1 MVNPCFKIM
10 ALSGFAFAAWA
21 SDSAPLLEKLWTH
34 EQLQGD
40 PSELKVEKYS
50 PTMKVLPDTP
60 HSETVLPPL
69 DASSRG
75 SIRSVELDTGQ
86 KVLALTFD
94 LCESA
99 NERAGYDYRIVDILR
114 EKGIP
119 ATFFAGGQWLK
130 SHEERALQLMA
141 DPLFEVANHAWTHGN
156 LRVLKGEAMELEIQR
171 TQLEYDHLRERLMER
186 VKAKGLGTGALTLP
200 SPMQLF
206 RFPYGACS
214 SESLEA
220 VNRRGLKAIQ
230 WDVVSGDADKHQS
243 PSRMKRVV
251 HNAVRPG
258 SIVVFHANGRGHG
271 TSEALPTMIDHL
283 SREGYRFLK
292 ISDLLKLGR
301 PQIVESCYEN
311 RPGDNLRYDRLF
323 RPRNR

>member
-1 MVNPCFKIM
+1 MVSPYLKVI
-10 ALSGFAFAAWA
+10 ALSGFTFAAWA
-21 SDSAPLLEKLWTH
+21 SDADSLLQKLWTH

-40 PSELKVEKYS
+40 PRELKVEKYS
-50 PTMKVLPDTP
+50 QAMKILPDPP

-75 SIRSVELDTGQ
+75 SIRSVEVVSGQ

-94 LCESA
+94 LCESS
-99 NERAGYDYRIVDILR
+99 NERAGYDYRIVEILR
-114 EKGIP
+114 QKRIP

-171 TQLEYDHLRERLMER
+171 TQQEYDHLRERLMER
-186 VKAKGLGTGALTLP
+186 IKAKGLGTEALTLP
-200 SPMQLF
+200 GPMQLF

-243 PSRMKRVV
+243 PSRIKHVV
-251 HNAVRPG
+251 QNTVRPG
-258 SIVVFHANGRGHG
+258 SIVVFHANGRGYG
-271 TSEALPTMIDHL
+271 TLEALPTMIEHL

-292 ISDLLKLGR
+292 VSDLLKLGR
-301 PQIVESCYEN
+301 PQSVESCYEN

-323 RPRNR
+323 RAKNR